1 MNKLPTRQETFI
13 PILDVLSTEGPLHYK
28 QLGARVREKY
38 YNDLQPQLLTQK
50 TGKGANMFLNKI
62 EWAKSDLKR
71 GKFVEYPKRGMVQI
85 TDKGKNILKTGKL
98 TWQDLNNDPDY
109 REDDKHEEETTLKV
123 DSFVENNSPQELID

>member
-50 TGKGANMFLNKI
+50 TGTGANMFLNKI
-62 EWAKSDLKR
+62 EWAKSCPLYTSPSPPDQR
-71 GKFVEYPKRGMVQI
+71 GAPMPSA
-85 TDKGKNILKTGKL
+85 L
-98 TWQDLNNDPDY
+98 
-109 REDDKHEEETTLKV
+109 
-123 DSFVENNSPQELID
+123 